1 MLSKLFNIRHI
12 ELSNIKNIYIFFFVV
27 SLVFSRFLVDLFIV
41 VSAIFFIY
49 FKIKNHIK
57 IKSYIFFSLLLFYIY
72 LIINSFF
79 SEVPLES
86 IKSSLPYIRFCFFIF
101 FYSIFFSEKI
111 FLKTLL
117 YSILFVYFLL
127 LVDTI
132 FQINAGY
139 NFFGYTL
146 EGSGR
151 ASSFF
156 GRHLILGSF
165 VSKTFSVVIFL
176 IFYLDINKKYF
187 FYLLSVFI
195 TAILVYL
202 SKERSSLFFYLF
214 VLFFSFFLID
224 RKYFLKIVLFVIF
237 KLSLLVFFYP
247 KPLDRLYYHTKS
259 QLFEKSENL
268 IVFSKRHELHYLTAI
283 RIFKDFPIL
292 GAGVNSFRHLCYLDK
307 YSVNDVIKNDTNNNV
322 YLKED
327 GYIYYLE
334 NHDIINFKNK
344 YLLIIFQ
351 KKYFEANGIS
361 SYDSA
366 KILQLIKNNLD
377 TLDTKDFYL
386 YQIYPPYLLMPFNLN
401 NFDLIEKGSILYK
414 SYEFKDGC
422 NTHPHHLFI
431 QILAETGIIGFT
443 FLLIF
448 YLFIIKSLWIRLLK
462 FITIGKNFPD
472 LIIYAYYF
480 TFFFPLMPSGNF
492 FNNYYSILLYLPLT
506 FLVLC
511 QRK

>member
-12 ELSNIKNIYIFFFVV
+12 ELCNIKNIYIFFFVV
-27 SLVFSRFLVDLFIV
+27 SLVFSRFFADLFIV
-41 VSAIFFIY
+41 VSAIFFVY
-49 FKIKNHIK
+49 FKIKNNLK
-57 IKSYIFFSLLLFYIY
+57 IKSYIFFSLFFFYIY

-101 FYSIFFSEKI
+101 FYSIFFSEKV
-111 FLKTLL
+111 FLKNLL

-132 FQINAGY
+132 FQINTGF
-139 NFFGYTL
+139 NFFGNAL
-146 EGSGR
+146 EISGR

-165 VSKTFSVVIFL
+165 VSKTFSVVVFL
-176 IFYLDINKKYF
+176 IFYLDIKKKYF

-202 SKERSSLFFYLF
+202 SKERSSLFFYLI

-224 RKYFLKIVLFVIF
+224 RKNFLKIVLFVIL
-237 KLSLLVFFYP
+237 KLLLLIFLYP

-268 IVFSKRHELHYLTAI
+268 IFFSKRHELHYLTAI

-307 YSVNDVIKNDTNNNV
+307 YSVIDVIKNDFSNNV

-327 GYIYYLE
+327 SYIYLLK
-334 NHDIINFKNK
+334 NHDIIKFKD
-344 YLLIIFQ
+344 YHFLIVFQ
-351 KKYFEANGIS
+351 KNYFEANHIS
-361 SYDSA
+361 SYDND
-366 KILQLIKNNLD
+366 KILQLIKKPSSTEEYYIN
-377 TLDTKDFYL
+377 TIF
-386 YQIYPPYLLMPFNLN
+386 PPHLLSPLNFN
-401 NFDLIEKGSILYK
+401 NFDLIEKDSLLYK
-414 SYEFKDGC
+414 SFEFKNGC

-431 QILAETGIIGFT
+431 QFLAETGIVGFT

-448 YLFIIKSLWIRLLK
+448 YLFIVKSLFTRLYK

-480 TFFFPLMPSGNF
+480 AFFFPLMPSGNF
-492 FNNYYSILLYLPLT
+492 FNNYYSILLYFPLT

>member
-1 MLSKLFNIRHI
+1 MLSKLFNIRQL
-12 ELSNIKNIYIFFFVV
+12 ELSNIKNLYIFFFVV
-27 SLVFSRFLVDLFIV
+27 SLVFSRFFADLFIV

-49 FKIKNHIK
+49 FIIKKNIK
-57 IKSYIFFSLLLFYIY
+57 IKSYIFFSLLFFYIY

-86 IKSSLPYIRFCFFIF
+86 IKSSLPYIRFCLFIF
-101 FYSIFFSEKI
+101 FYSIFFSEKL

-117 YSILFVYFLL
+117 YSLFFLYFLL
-127 LVDTI
+127 FIDTI
-132 FQINAGY
+132 FQINTGF
-139 NFFGYTL
+139 NFFGYAL
-146 EGSGR
+146 ENSGR

-165 VSKTFSVVIFL
+165 VSKTFAVVIFL
-176 IFYLDINKKYF
+176 IFYLNIKKKYL

-202 SKERSSLFFYLF
+202 SKERSSIFFYLI

-224 RKYFLKIVLFVIF
+224 RKYFLKIVLFIIF
-237 KLSLLVFFYP
+237 KLFLLVFFYP
-247 KPLDRLYYHTKS
+247 KPLDRVYYHTKS

-268 IVFSKRHELHYLTAI
+268 TFFSKRHEYHYLTAI

-292 GAGVNSFRHLCYLDK
+292 GAGVNSFRHLCYLEK
-307 YSVNDVIKNDTNNNV
+307 YSVNDVIKNDINNNV

-327 GYIYYLE
+327 SYIYYLK
-334 NHDIINFKNK
+334 NHDIIKFKD
-344 YLLIIFQ
+344 YHLLVIFQ
-351 KKYFEANGIS
+351 KNYFEANHIS
-361 SYDSA
+361 SYDND
-366 KILQLIKNNLD
+366 KILQLIKKPLAN
-377 TLDTKDFYL
+377 KEYYFYL
-386 YQIYPPYLLMPFNLN
+386 IYPPHLLIPFNLN
-401 NFDLIEKGSILYK
+401 NFDLIEKGSILYS

-422 NTHPHHLFI
+422 NTHPHHLFL
-431 QILAETGIIGFT
+431 QILAETGIVGFT
-443 FLLIF
+443 FLLMF
-448 YLFIIKSLWIRLLK
+448 YLFVIKSLCARLFK
-462 FITIGKNFPD
+462 FITVGKNFPD

-480 TFFFPLMPSGNF
+480 AFFFPLMPSGNF